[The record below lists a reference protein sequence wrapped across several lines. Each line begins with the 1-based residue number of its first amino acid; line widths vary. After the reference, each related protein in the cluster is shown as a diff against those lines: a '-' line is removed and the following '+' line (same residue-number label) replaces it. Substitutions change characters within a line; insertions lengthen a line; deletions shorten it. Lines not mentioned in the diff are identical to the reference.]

1 MHYFVL
7 FLWGCFSHLPFS
19 YRCKPLSNSTLRQ
32 PILQADVVQ
41 SKVEMREI
49 LAPVNVS
56 KPVSLVSSAGNQVAP
71 PDSYAMFR
79 HLMEAKVI
87 QRRKSA
93 MNQTKNLSIMFQATL
108 TKPLDHWTVTKLK
121 VALKTLVET
130 MVQGYSQYKQLNARI
145 FFCIFIF
152 SFRDT
157 FASQVSLVVLFRRC
171 RGDVDLWETRKVV

>member
-1 MHYFVL
+1 MQHPKQRRDVHCFVL

-19 YRCKPLSNSTLRQ
+19 YRCKPLPNSTLCQ
-32 PILQADVVQ
+32 PILQADIVQ

-87 QRRKSA
+87 QRRKSG
-93 MNQTKNLSIMFQATL
+93 MNQTKNLSILFQATL

-121 VALKTLVET
+121 VALKTLMDTV
-130 MVQGYSQYKQLNARI
+130 VQGNSQYKQLHALI
-145 FFCIFIF
+145 FFCIFI
-152 SFRDT
+152 
-157 FASQVSLVVLFRRC
+157 
-171 RGDVDLWETRKVV
+171 